1 MRAVHALM
9 VLAAFTL
16 AALVTYAVVLAV
28 LTAASSASAEPW
40 LHADADADAD
50 DDGPEVRQERSG
62 TPVSC

>member
-28 LTAASSASAEPW
+28 LTAASSASDEPW
-40 LHADADADAD
+40 LHADADAD